1 MNKEYDVKKLIDPD
15 VLRQKIV
22 EDPQIRGKAFAAV
35 MRHLQ
40 EAPVEKVSGDCVA
53 CLIGK
58 KKEES

>member
-1 MNKEYDVKKLIDPD
+1 MDNMKKLVDAD

-40 EAPVEKVSGDCVA
+40 EAPAEKMSGDCVA
-53 CLIGK
+53 CLLGK
-58 KKEES
+58 KKEDS